1 MKLFKNIT
9 LIGFFFLFIININ
22 AQEGKVYKEKSD
34 PEATKILKNLKKIYG
49 GFDGLFINY
58 ELELEY
64 GEDKEI
70 QKGSIYQKGDKYKI
84 NNNGNIIIND
94 GEKVLMYI
102 KKQNELQINDIVPG
116 DEEPFTPAK
125 ILNIDENDKDFVYV
139 ITGEDSR
146 GYKIEFKPL
155 DRDSEIMKI
164 RIRVN
169 KAQTEISSVKIFSD
183 DGSRMTFIVK
193 DIKTMKET
201 SGSFKFD
208 KSQYPGVEEVD
219 LRD

>member
-1 MKLFKNIT
+1 MTLFKNIT
-9 LIGFFFLFIININ
+9 LIGFLFLTVFTANG
-22 AQEGKVYKEKSD
+22 QQGETYKEKSD

-49 GFDGLFINY
+49 GYDGLSIDY

-70 QKGSIYQKGDKYKI
+70 QKGNIYQKGDKYRI
-84 NNNGNIIIND
+84 DNNGNIIIND

-102 KKQNELQINDIVPG
+102 KKQNELQVNDIFEG
-116 DEEPFTPAK
+116 EEPPFTPAK
-125 ILNIDENDKDFVYV
+125 ILNMDENDKEFVYV
-139 ITGEDSR
+139 ITGEDSK

-164 RIRVN
+164 RIEVN

-183 DGSRMTFIVK
+183 DGSRMTFI
-193 DIKTMKET
+193 IKEIKNVKET
-201 SGSFKFD
+201 SASFKFD
-208 KSQYPGVEEVD
+208 KSQYPGIQEID

>member
-1 MKLFKNIT
+1 MKLFKNIILLT
-9 LIGFFFLFIININ
+9 GLLLMAMTTYG
-22 AQEGKVYKEKSD
+22 QEGKTYKEKSD
-34 PEATKILKNLKKIYG
+34 PEATKILKNLKKVYG
-49 GFDGLFINY
+49 KFDGLSIDY

-70 QKGSIYQKGDKYKI
+70 QKGNIYQKGDKYRI
-84 NNNGNIIIND
+84 DNNGNIIIND

-102 KKQNELQINDIVPG
+102 KKQNELQVNDIVI
-116 DEEPFTPAK
+116 DEEQPFTPAK
-125 ILNIDENDKDFVYV
+125 ILNIDENDNEFVYV
-139 ITGEDSR
+139 ITGEDSK

-193 DIKTMKET
+193 GIKDVKET

-208 KSQYPGVEEVD
+208 KSQYPGVREID

>member
-1 MKLFKNIT
+1 MKLLKNIT
-9 LIGFFFLFIININ
+9 LISCLLFTFINTY
-22 AQEGKVYKEKSD
+22 AQPGQAFKEKSD
-34 PEATKILKNLKKIYG
+34 PEATKILKNLKKVYG
-49 GFDGLFINY
+49 KYDGLEIDY
-58 ELELEY
+58 ELKLEY
-64 GEDKEI
+64 GEEEEI
-70 QKGSIYQKGDKYKI
+70 QKGSIYQKGEKYKI

-102 KKQNELQINDIVPG
+102 KKQNELQVNDIIPEG
-116 DEEPFTPAK
+116 EQPFTPAK
-125 ILNIDENDKDFVYV
+125 ILNIDENDKDFVYA

-193 DIKTMKET
+193 DIKNIKET
-201 SGSFKFD
+201 SNSFKFD
-208 KSQYPGVEEVD
+208 KSQYPGVTEID

>member
-1 MKLFKNIT
+1 MKLLKNIT
-9 LIGFFFLFIININ
+9 LIGFLLLIVLTTYG
-22 AQEGKVYKEKSD
+22 QEGKAYKEQSD
-34 PEATKILKNLKKIYG
+34 PEATKILKKLKKIYG
-49 GFDGLFINY
+49 GYDGLSIDY

-64 GEDKEI
+64 GNDKEI
-70 QKGSIYQKGDKYKI
+70 QKGNIYQKGEKYRI
-84 NNNGNIIIND
+84 DNNGNIIIND

-102 KKQNELQINDIVPG
+102 KKQNELQVNDIYE
-116 DEEPFTPAK
+116 DESQPFTPAK
-125 ILNIDENDKDFVYV
+125 ILNIDENDKEFIYV
-139 ITGEDSR
+139 ITGEDSK

-193 DIKTMKET
+193 DIKNVKET
-201 SGSFKFD
+201 SSSFNFD
-208 KSQYPGVEEVD
+208 KSQYPGIREID

>member
-1 MKLFKNIT
+1 MKLLKNIT
-9 LIGFFFLFIININ
+9 LIGCLLLMVLSTYGQ
-22 AQEGKVYKEKSD
+22 AGKTYKEKSD
-34 PEATKILKNLKKIYG
+34 PEATKILKNLKKVYG
-49 GFDGLFINY
+49 KYDGLSINY

-70 QKGSIYQKGDKYKI
+70 QKGNIYQKGDKYRI
-84 NNNGNIIIND
+84 DNNGNIIIND
-94 GEKVLMYI
+94 GEKILMYV
-102 KKQNELQINDIVPG
+102 KKQNEIQVNDIVD
-116 DEEPFTPAK
+116 DEQPFTPAK
-125 ILNIDENDKDFVYV
+125 ILNIDENNKEFVYV
-139 ITGEDSR
+139 ITGEDSK

-193 DIKTMKET
+193 SIKDVKET
-201 SGSFKFD
+201 SSSFKFD
-208 KSQYPGVEEVD
+208 KSQYPGIREID

>member
-1 MKLFKNIT
+1 MKLFRNIT
-9 LIGFFFLFIININ
+9 LIGFFFLLIVGVN
-22 AQEGKVYKEKSD
+22 AQEGKAYKEKSD
-34 PEATKILKNLKKIYG
+34 PEATKILKNLKKTYG
-49 GFDGLFINY
+49 GFDGLFIDY

-64 GEDKEI
+64 GDDKEI
-70 QKGSIYQKGDKYKI
+70 QKGSIYQKGDKYKV

-102 KKQNELQINDIVPG
+102 KKQNELQINDIV
-116 DEEPFTPAK
+116 DEDEQPFTPAK

-169 KAQTEISSVKIFSD
+169 KAQTEINSVKIFSD
-183 DGSRMTFIVK
+183 DGSRMTFVVK
-193 DIKTMKET
+193 DIKTLKET
-201 SGSFKFD
+201 SSSFKFD
-208 KSQYPGVEEVD
+208 ESQYPGVKKID

>member
-1 MKLFKNIT
+1 MKLLKNIT
-9 LIGFFFLFIININ
+9 LIGFLLLIVLTTYG
-22 AQEGKVYKEKSD
+22 QEGKAYKEQSD
-34 PEATKILKNLKKIYG
+34 PEATKILKKLKKIYG
-49 GFDGLFINY
+49 GYDGLSIDY

-64 GEDKEI
+64 GDDKEI
-70 QKGSIYQKGDKYKI
+70 QKGNIYQKGEKYRI
-84 NNNGNIIIND
+84 DNNGNIIIND

-102 KKQNELQINDIVPG
+102 KKQNELQVNDIYE
-116 DEEPFTPAK
+116 DEGQPFTPAK
-125 ILNIDENDKDFVYV
+125 ILNIDENDKEFIYV
-139 ITGEDSR
+139 ITGEDSK

-193 DIKTMKET
+193 DIKNVKET
-201 SGSFKFD
+201 SNSFNFD
-208 KSQYPGVEEVD
+208 KSQYPGIREID

>member
-1 MKLFKNIT
+1 MTLFKNIP
-9 LIGFFFLFIININ
+9 LIGFLFLTVFT
-22 AQEGKVYKEKSD
+22 AYGQQWETYKEKSD

-49 GFDGLFINY
+49 GYDGLSIVY

-70 QKGSIYQKGDKYKI
+70 QKGNIYQKGDKYRI
-84 NNNGNIIIND
+84 DNNGNIIIND

-102 KKQNELQINDIVPG
+102 KKQNELQVNDIFE
-116 DEEPFTPAK
+116 DEEPPFTPAK
-125 ILNIDENDKDFVYV
+125 ILNMDENDKEFVYV
-139 ITGEDSR
+139 ITGEDSK

-164 RIRVN
+164 RIEVN

-193 DIKTMKET
+193 DIKNVKET
-201 SGSFKFD
+201 STSFEFD
-208 KSQYPGVEEVD
+208 KSQYPGIQEVD

>member
-1 MKLFKNIT
+1 MKLLKNIT
-9 LIGFFFLFIININ
+9 LIGFLLLIVFTTYG
-22 AQEGKVYKEKSD
+22 QEGKAYKEQSD
-34 PEATKILKNLKKIYG
+34 PEATKILKKLKKIYG
-49 GFDGLFINY
+49 GYDGLSIDY

-64 GEDKEI
+64 GNDKEI
-70 QKGSIYQKGDKYKI
+70 QKGNIYQKGEKYRI
-84 NNNGNIIIND
+84 DNNGNIIIND

-102 KKQNELQINDIVPG
+102 KKQNELQVNDIYE
-116 DEEPFTPAK
+116 DESQPFTPAK
-125 ILNIDENDKDFVYV
+125 ILNIDENDKEFIYV
-139 ITGEDSR
+139 ITGEDSK

-193 DIKTMKET
+193 DIKNVKET
-201 SGSFKFD
+201 SSSFNFD
-208 KSQYPGVEEVD
+208 KSQYPGIREID

>member
-9 LIGFFFLFIININ
+9 LIACLLLIVMTAYG
-22 AQEGKVYKEKSD
+22 QEGKAYKEKSD

-49 GFDGLFINY
+49 KFDGLLINY
-58 ELELEY
+58 ELVLEY
-64 GEDKEI
+64 GDDKEI
-70 QKGSIYQKGDKYKI
+70 QKGNIYQKGEKYRI
-84 NNNGNIIIND
+84 DNNGNVIIND

-102 KKQNELQINDIVPG
+102 KKQNEIQVNDIVD
-116 DEEPFTPAK
+116 DEEQPFTPAK
-125 ILNIDENDKDFVYV
+125 ILNIDENNKEFVYV
-139 ITGEDSR
+139 ITGEDSK

-169 KAQTEISSVKIFSD
+169 KAQTEINSVKIFSD

-193 DIKTMKET
+193 SIKDVKET
-201 SGSFKFD
+201 SGSFNFD
-208 KSQYPGVEEVD
+208 KTQYPGIKEID

>member
-1 MKLFKNIT
+1 MTLFKNIA
-9 LIGFFFLFIININ
+9 LIGCLLLAVLTTYGQQGNTY
-22 AQEGKVYKEKSD
+22 QDKSD
-34 PEATKILKNLKKIYG
+34 PEATKILKKLKSIYG
-49 GFDGLFINY
+49 KFDGLSIDY
-58 ELELEY
+58 ELELEQ

-70 QKGSIYQKGDKYKI
+70 QKGNIYQKGDKYRI
-84 NNNGNIIIND
+84 DNNGNIIIND
-94 GEKVLMYI
+94 GEKVLVYI
-102 KKQNELQINDIVPG
+102 SKQNELQINDIVEG
-116 DEEPFTPAK
+116 EEQMFTPAK
-125 ILNIDENDKDFVYV
+125 ILSIDENSKEFVYV
-139 ITGEDSR
+139 ITGEDSK

-193 DIKTMKET
+193 AIKNVKET
-201 SGSFKFD
+201 SKSFSFD
-208 KSQYPGVEEVD
+208 KSQYPGIREID

>member
-1 MKLFKNIT
+1 MKLLKNIT
-9 LIGFFFLFIININ
+9 LIGCLLFMVLSTYG
-22 AQEGKVYKEKSD
+22 QQGKAYKEKSD
-34 PEATKILKNLKKIYG
+34 PEATKILKNLKKVYG
-49 GFDGLFINY
+49 GYDGLLIDY

-64 GEDKEI
+64 GPDKEI
-70 QKGSIYQKGDKYKI
+70 QKGNIYQKGDKYRI
-84 NNNGNIIIND
+84 DNNGNIIIND
-94 GEKVLMYI
+94 GEKILMYV
-102 KKQNELQINDIVPG
+102 KKQNELQLNDIVD
-116 DEEPFTPAK
+116 DEQPFTPAK
-125 ILNIDENDKDFVYV
+125 ILSIDENNKEFVYV
-139 ITGEDSR
+139 ITGEDSK

-193 DIKTMKET
+193 GIKNVKET
-201 SGSFKFD
+201 SSSFKFD
-208 KSQYPGVEEVD
+208 KSQYPGIREVD

>member
-1 MKLFKNIT
+1 MKLLKNIT
-9 LIGFFFLFIININ
+9 LVITLLLMFTNSYG
-22 AQEGKVYKEKSD
+22 QEGNTYKEKSD
-34 PEATKILKNLKKIYG
+34 PEATKILKNLKKVYG
-49 GFDGLFINY
+49 SFDGLSIDY

-64 GEDKEI
+64 GADKEI
-70 QKGSIYQKGDKYKI
+70 QKGNIYQKGDKYRI
-84 NNNGNIIIND
+84 DNNGNIIIND

-102 KKQNELQINDIVPG
+102 KKQNELQVNDIVVG
-116 DEEPFTPAK
+116 EEQPFTPAK
-125 ILNIDENDKDFVYV
+125 IFNMDENDKEFVYV
-139 ITGEDSR
+139 ITGEDSK

-164 RIRVN
+164 RIEVN

-193 DIKTMKET
+193 DIKNVKET
-201 SGSFKFD
+201 SSSFKFD
-208 KSQYPGVEEVD
+208 KTKYPGIREID

>member
-1 MKLFKNIT
+1 MTLFKNIA
-9 LIGFFFLFIININ
+9 LIGCLLLAVLTTYGQQGNTY
-22 AQEGKVYKEKSD
+22 QDKSD
-34 PEATKILKNLKKIYG
+34 PEATKILKKLKGIYG
-49 GFDGLFINY
+49 KFDGLSIDY
-58 ELELEY
+58 ELELEQ

-70 QKGSIYQKGDKYKI
+70 QKGNIYQKGDKYRI
-84 NNNGNIIIND
+84 DNNGNIIISD
-94 GEKVLMYI
+94 GEKVLVYI
-102 KKQNELQINDIVPG
+102 SKQNELQVNDIVEG
-116 DEEPFTPAK
+116 EEQMFTPAK
-125 ILNIDENDKDFVYV
+125 ILNIDENSKEFVYV
-139 ITGEDSR
+139 ITGEDSK

-193 DIKTMKET
+193 EIKNVKET
-201 SGSFKFD
+201 SKSFKFD
-208 KSQYPGVEEVD
+208 KSQYPGIREID

>member
-1 MKLFKNIT
+1 MKLFKNIILLT
-9 LIGFFFLFIININ
+9 GLLLMAMTTYG
-22 AQEGKVYKEKSD
+22 QEGKTYKEKSD
-34 PEATKILKNLKKIYG
+34 PEATKILKNLKKVYG
-49 GFDGLFINY
+49 KFDGLSIDY

-64 GEDKEI
+64 GDDKEI
-70 QKGSIYQKGDKYKI
+70 QKGNIYQKGDKYRI
-84 NNNGNIIIND
+84 DNNGNIIIND

-102 KKQNELQINDIVPG
+102 KKQNELQVNDIVI
-116 DEEPFTPAK
+116 DEAQPFTPAK
-125 ILNIDENDKDFVYV
+125 ILNIDENDNEFVYV
-139 ITGEDSR
+139 ITGEDSK

-193 DIKTMKET
+193 GIKDVKET

-208 KSQYPGVEEVD
+208 KSQYPGVREID

>member
-1 MKLFKNIT
+1 MKLFKNIS
-9 LIGFFFLFIININ
+9 LIACLLLTVLSTYG
-22 AQEGKVYKEKSD
+22 QQGKTYKEKSD
-34 PEATKILKNLKKIYG
+34 PEATKILKNLKKTYG
-49 GFDGLFINY
+49 KYDGLSIDY
-58 ELELEY
+58 ELKLEY
-64 GEDKEI
+64 GEDTEI
-70 QKGSIYQKGDKYKI
+70 QKGNIYQKGEKYRI

-94 GEKVLMYI
+94 GEKVVVFVE
-102 KKQNELQINDIVPG
+102 KQNELQVNDIDDD
-116 DEEPFTPAK
+116 DEQPFTPAK
-125 ILNIDENDKDFVYV
+125 ILNIDENDKEFVYV
-139 ITGEDSR
+139 ITGEDSK

-193 DIKTMKET
+193 AIKNIKET
-201 SGSFKFD
+201 SSSFKFD
-208 KSQYPGVEEVD
+208 KSQYPGIREID